1 MPDIYDGTFLRKYI
15 KTRSFHCFHKNNSI
29 IYVWEDSNYASL
41 AVSFS
46 CIVNKV
52 TWRNMFLEIYVLK
65 NFESF
70 TGKHL
75 RKHPQTCKFIKKRLQ
90 HKCFPVKLLRTPF
103 STEQRRWLL
112 FKINNRNK
120 SVKRCFSDIPYPQ
133 PISSNLQPSQWQ
145 TNLKIHSLNKHFF
158 R

>member
-1 MPDIYDGTFLRKYI
+1 
-15 KTRSFHCFHKNNSI
+15 
-29 IYVWEDSNYASL
+29 
-41 AVSFS
+41 
-46 CIVNKV
+46 
-52 TWRNMFLEIYVLK
+52 MFLEIYVLK

-145 TNLKIHSLNKHFF
+145 TNLKIHSLNKPFF
-158 R
+158 RQSFFVTDLQQTPFFLKYDLNINNFAVLLVF

>member
-1 MPDIYDGTFLRKYI
+1 
-15 KTRSFHCFHKNNSI
+15 
-29 IYVWEDSNYASL
+29 
-41 AVSFS
+41 
-46 CIVNKV
+46 
-52 TWRNMFLEIYVLK
+52 MFLEIYVLK

-133 PISSNLQPSQWQ
+133 PISSNLQLSQWQ

-158 R
+158 RQSFFVTDLQQTPFFLKYDLNINNFAVLLVF

>member
-1 MPDIYDGTFLRKYI
+1 
-15 KTRSFHCFHKNNSI
+15 
-29 IYVWEDSNYASL
+29 
-41 AVSFS
+41 
-46 CIVNKV
+46 
-52 TWRNMFLEIYVLK
+52 MFLEIYVLK

-75 RKHPQTCKFIKKRLQ
+75 RKHPQTCIFIKKRLQ

-145 TNLKIHSLNKHFF
+145 TNLKIHSLNKNFF
-158 R
+158 RQSFFVTDLRQTPFFLKYDLNINNFAVLLVF